1 MNLLIKDNLDYFL
14 YLFNFVLL
22 CIIGL
27 ILYMLYKQSDKNRRM
42 WKAIY
47 ELRDWIRKD
56 EQVTQGKFKELSEK
70 DTTE

>member
-1 MNLLIKDNLDYFL
+1 MNILLKDNLDYFL

-27 ILYMLYKQSDKNRRM
+27 ILFMLNKQSNSNRRL

-47 ELRDWIRKD
+47 ELRDWIQKD
-56 EQVTQGKFKELSEK
+56 EQVTQDKFKQLSEK
-70 DTTE
+70 DTTK